1 MWLRGRL
8 WAWGRGD
15 GGRLGLGNEISLFSP
30 TLNPDFPQ
38 GTAVRSAAAGG
49 LHSLAVSER
58 GELFT
63 WGYGGFGVLGHGEFT
78 RRDVPCHVAPSDW
91 LEEGVEIKSA
101 AAGGS
106 HTLGLSTDGRVYAWG
121 RDEGEGRLGIPHI
134 VDAIGEEGCV
144 PRPIPVEFPASQGL
158 PRGGVSL
165 VACGGFFSAA
175 VDCEGG
181 VWTWGGNHNGELG
194 QASSGL
200 LSARISTIT
209 APVTH
214 LAASP
219 SFESTQNEVCL
230 ALLLRLYEVCLALL
244 LRLYEVCLALL
255 LRLYE
260 VCLALLLRLYEVCLA
275 LLLRLYEVCLALLL
289 RLYEVCLALLL
300 RLYEVC
306 LALLLRLYEVCLALL
321 LRLYEVCLALL
332 LRLYEVCLA
341 LLLRLYEVCLALL
354 LRLYEVC
361 LALLLRLYEVCLA
374 LLLRLYE
381 VCLALLLRLYEVC
394 LALLLR
400 LCALH
405 SFCLLPWLL
414 ARTSST
420 ITALAAPLVKG
431 LAAAAAGIHT
441 LAVDGELLHERMA
454 SCFLF
459 FLPRLPPPLPCSLL
473 SHNQTRDACGRGE
486 GAAAANWTKDNYL
499 FGERMRTGNLDW
511 EPGSQK

>member
-1 MWLRGRL
+1 MS
-8 WAWGRGD
+8 GD

-63 WGYGGFGVLGHGEFT
+63 WGYGGFGALGHGEFT
-78 RRDVPCHVAPSDW
+78 RRDVPCHVEPSDW
-91 LEEGVEIKSA
+91 LEERVEIKVA

-106 HTLGLSTDGRVYAWG
+106 HTLGLSTGGRIYAWG

-181 VWTWGGNHNGELG
+181 VWTWGGERRGWLVG
-194 QASSGL
+194 GASSWHH
-200 LSARISTIT
+200 RCSTIAT
-209 APVTH
+209 APSPQHHRHSTIATAPSPQHHRHSTIATAPSPQHHRHSTIATAPSPQHHRQHHRHSTIATAPSPQHHRHSTIATAPSPQH
-214 LAASP
+214 LRHSTFAS
-219 SFESTQNEVCL
+219 
-230 ALLLRLYEVCLALL
+230 LYEVCLALL

-354 LRLYEVC
+354 LRL
-361 LALLLRLYEVCLA
+361 
-374 LLLRLYE
+374 
-381 VCLALLLRLYEVC
+381 
-394 LALLLR
+394 
-400 LCALH
+400 
-405 SFCLLPWLL
+405 
-414 ARTSST
+414 ST
-420 ITALAAPLVKG
+420 ITAPVKG
-431 LAAAAAGIHT
+431 LAAAGGIHT

-459 FLPRLPPPLPCSLL
+459 FLPHLPPPLPCSLL
-473 SHNQTRDACGRGE
+473 SHNQTRDACGREGGAAATTRTRDACGRGE
-486 GAAAANWTKDNYL
+486 GAAAANWVST
-499 FGERMRTGNLDW
+499 RC
-511 EPGSQK
+511 